1 MRSFMLIRRLR
12 LQNFK
17 CFLDQSIDLQPL
29 TLLAGINGMGKSSV
43 IQALL
48 LLRQTVLL
56 NHSGKDQNE
65 LLLNGPLIN
74 LGHADDVLYE
84 NAIDDELG
92 FRLEIE
98 EKTGETGVL
107 KFHFQKNKEKKFWG
121 KLPGSTAKCSSLLGY
136 ADAAFAYLQAERLGP
151 RTSLPQDADHV
162 LNRVGNAGELS
173 ARILQ
178 ESALLPCPG
187 LCLRR
192 PGENET
198 MRGLLAQTEIW
209 LSQIGHDPRIMVTE
223 HRDMDLVNLE
233 FSFVTKGIP
242 TKYYR
247 ATNVGFGLSYA
258 LPVFVAVLSSSPGS
272 LVLIENPEAH
282 LHPKGQTVMGH
293 FLAKAAACGIQMVI
307 ETHSDH
313 LLNGVRLAVKN
324 GILKPE
330 LTALNFFEPGQTESG
345 STVVKPQINK
355 DGHLDYWPDNFFDE
369 WEKNLLEL
377 L

>member
-1 MRSFMLIRRLR
+1 MLVRKLR

-17 CFLDQSIDLQPL
+17 CFRDQSIDLQPL
-29 TLLAGINGMGKSSV
+29 TLLAGINGMGKSSI

-92 FRLEIE
+92 FRLETE
-98 EKTGETGVL
+98 EKTGKPDVL
-107 KFHFQKNKEKKFWG
+107 EFHFQKDEEKKFWG
-121 KLPGSTAKCSSLLGY
+121 ELPGSTTQYSSLLGY
-136 ADAAFAYLQAERLGP
+136 TDAAFAYLQAERLGP
-151 RTSLPQDADHV
+151 RTSLPQDAHHK

-173 ARILQ
+173 ARILFQQ
-178 ESALLPCPG
+178 ESTPLPCPD
-187 LCLRR
+187 LCRR
-192 PGENET
+192 RQGENEI
-198 MRGLLAQTEIW
+198 MRGLRAQTEIW
-209 LSQIGHDPRIMVTE
+209 LSQIGHDSRIMVTE
-223 HRDMDLVNLE
+223 YPNMDLVNLE
-233 FSFVTKGIP
+233 ISFLTKGIP
-242 TKYYR
+242 TKRYR
-247 ATNVGFGLSYA
+247 ATHVGFGLSYA
-258 LPVFVAVLSSSPGS
+258 LPVFVAVLSSPPGS
-272 LVLIENPEAH
+272 MVLIENPEAH

-313 LLNGVRLAVKN
+313 LLNGVRLAVKR

-330 LTALNFFEPGQTESG
+330 LTALNFFEPDQTGSG
-345 STVVKPQINK
+345 STVINPQINK

-369 WEKNLLEL
+369 WEKNLVEL